1 VALYHGARSDLR
13 LRTRAV
19 CFQYCDQALCRR
31 HALLAYFGE
40 PKPPSRS
47 AVPAASHS
55 CCDYCAAPARAKE
68 QAALLKSL
76 AQGGGGPRSSLAFTS
91 TETFIRRV
99 KKPEYEDFSGMCEG
113 LRGASAAVAK
123 PCAREEWRVG
133 GAGIHLWEQGASV
146 GRYDLTDGGASD
158 NEYSDAADDDDGAS
172 INSLLCAPVICAIAW
187 PVSPPAGPPFPPS
200 PSSERR

>member
-1 VALYHGARSDLR
+1 MCV
-13 LRTRAV
+13 
-19 CFQYCDQALCRR
+19 QYCDQALCRR

-47 AVPAASHS
+47 AVPAGSHS

-76 AQGGGGPRSSLAFTS
+76 AQGGGPRSSLAFTS

-113 LRGASAAVAK
+113 LRGASAAAAK
-123 PCAREEWRVG
+123 PRAREEWRVG
-133 GAGIHLWEQGASV
+133 GAGIHLLEQGASV

-158 NEYSDAADDDDGAS
+158 NEYSDAADDDDRAS

-200 PSSERR
+200 PSSERRPSLRP